1 MSVRETTLAGSDIL
15 SIGSATP
22 SGADLELRTA
32 RRGQINAS
40 LSRNNQVDI
49 YVNSIHVSQVMVG
62 RITAELSCL
71 YIGPV
76 SIDITPDTATIVDA
90 WLGKQLKAISA

>member
-1 MSVRETTLAGSDIL
+1 MTARETTLAGSDIL

-40 LSRNNQVDI
+40 LSRNNQVEL
-49 YVNSIHVSQVMVG
+49 YVNSIHASQVMVG
-62 RITAELSCL
+62 RITDALHCL
-71 YIGPV
+71 FIGPV
-76 SIDITPDTATIVDA
+76 SIDITPTAAAAIDA
-90 WLGKQLKAISA
+90 WLGKQLKAATA